1 MRKNN
6 LKYKKKYQKKIKKKC
21 FLDFFIFTK
30 KLTKTN
36 KYKKF

>member
-6 LKYKKKYQKKIKKKC
+6 LKYKKNIRKKFRKY
-21 FLDFFIFTK
+21 FIFTK
-30 KLTKTN
+30 QLTKTN